1 MTTPKQIIN
10 FTELISAVP
19 GEGLEEL
26 ARQIGRRKGLSPSW
40 SGRGPDGGRDII
52 FTEILSGPLSREK
65 ITWLVSCKDKAKSGD
80 SVSEKD
86 LPHPGIKDKL
96 AQHKATGFL
105 LVTTTVV
112 STGAKALLDGLD
124 KSNGGEIHTLVWDSS
139 ELIAI
144 LLDPDNQDILK
155 QFLPESYKRVKGLT
169 SLEGALLA
177 FRDQIPDEIL
187 ADVMRLV
194 SPYSESPLKG
204 SIVWPYDFESAETI
218 DRIVRCLI
226 IEKDSVRA
234 TEVTED
240 IEFDAFIALVE
251 ILHNQ
256 YPEECYSYLVS
267 IATNHPESDVR
278 FNAAQFLFDNYEI
291 IPRVRMEIAAH
302 LDSESLGQLY
312 SSEIVN
318 FVEEELFSNTPEY
331 DLYDSLDQMSS
342 ATQIDYIQILDLLIE
357 AEDENRIDFS
367 GNMIVETTF
376 MFEKEKMGEHSF
388 NGVFSGYFNEYGM
401 YLEEASV
408 DTSSFF
414 EP

>member
-1 MTTPKQIIN
+1 MTTPKQIID

-26 ARQIGRRKGLSPSW
+26 TRQIGRRKGLSPSW

-52 FTEILSGPLSREK
+52 FTEILSGSLSKEK

-80 SVSEKD
+80 SVREKD
-86 LPHPGIKDKL
+86 LPYPGIKDKL

-155 QFLPESYKRVKGLT
+155 QFFPESYKRVKGLT

-187 ADVMRLV
+187 ADAMRLV

-226 IEKDSVRA
+226 IDEDPVRA
-234 TEVTED
+234 TEVTEN
-240 IEFDAFIALVE
+240 IEFDAFIALAE
-251 ILHNQ
+251 ILHSH

-267 IATNHPESDVR
+267 IATNHPEADVR

-302 LDSESLGQLY
+302 LDSESLGELY

-318 FVEEELFSNTPEY
+318 FVEEQLFSNTPEY

-388 NGVFSGYFNEYGM
+388 YGVFSGYFNEYGM

-408 DTSSFF
+408 DTRSFF